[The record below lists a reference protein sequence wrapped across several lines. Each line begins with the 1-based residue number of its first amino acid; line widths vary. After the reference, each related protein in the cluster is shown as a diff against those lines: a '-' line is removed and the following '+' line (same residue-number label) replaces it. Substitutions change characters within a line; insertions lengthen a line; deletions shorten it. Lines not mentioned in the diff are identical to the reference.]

1 MPNSDNEHEGGRP
14 AWMVTR
20 REVMVS
26 LAGLSIVVL
35 TLIMGRVSSS
45 SVVLI
50 TPSNETVPFLDVEAS
65 FGRKVPTSGILGVV
79 FAAQPSNA
87 CVPLQ
92 AYIANQTVLPAFI
105 LIERGDCDFV
115 TKVQFAQDAGYTA
128 AIVYN
133 NEMSFDLV
141 TMSGS
146 GSGIEIP
153 AVFVSK
159 EAGDILFQYVGNINA
174 RLYLLPALENTAWSV
189 MAVSFI
195 SLLAVSA
202 VLSTFFF
209 VRRQR
214 LRRNGSQH
222 LLNESSALTKS
233 ELKAF
238 PVSVFS
244 KTVNVDLETCAICLE
259 EYINGDKLRVL
270 SCSHEFHM
278 ACIDQWLTTRRP
290 FCPICKRDARSK
302 DAKPVPS
309 ESTPLLTSARHS
321 ATSNTSSASMP
332 SGTSTTVSINE
343 PPGDMC

>member
-1 MPNSDNEHEGGRP
+1 
-14 AWMVTR
+14 
-20 REVMVS
+20 MVS

-35 TLIMGRVSSS
+35 TLILGRVSSS

-50 TPSNETVPFLDVEAS
+50 TPNNATVPFPDVEAS
-65 FGRKVPTSGILGVV
+65 FSRKIPTSGILGLLY
-79 FAAQPSNA
+79 AANPSNA
-87 CVPLQ
+87 CLPVQ
-92 AYIANQTVLPAFI
+92 AYFANQTALSGFL

-141 TMSGS
+141 TMSGT
-146 GSGIEIP
+146 GYGIEIP

-159 EAGDILFQYVGNINA
+159 EAGDILSQYVGDMNA
-174 RLYLLPALENTAWSV
+174 RLYILPALENTAWSV

-214 LRRNGSQH
+214 LRRTDSQ
-222 LLNESSALTKS
+222 LLSHESPALSKGD
-233 ELKAF
+233 LKAF

-244 KTVNVDLETCAICLE
+244 NKKDNVNLETCAICLE
-259 EYINGDKLRVL
+259 EYLNGEKLRVL
-270 SCSHEFHM
+270 PCNHEFHM
-278 ACIDQWLTTRRP
+278 SCIDQWLTTRRP
-290 FCPICKRDARSK
+290 FCPICKRDARKK
-302 DAKPVPS
+302 DAKPTPS
-309 ESTPLLTSARHS
+309 ESTPLLTADRH
-321 ATSNTSSASMP
+321 ANVSNTSSSTSMSASTDD
-332 SGTSTTVSINE
+332 SA
-343 PPGDMC
+343 GDIC